1 MNEKRISE
9 AVIFSGG
16 PTPSAEISSLIDKN
30 SFVIAADSGLDSAL
44 TLGFLPNVLIGDL
57 DSVSARGLS
66 WAKDNDIEII
76 TFPRGKDKSDLELAL
91 DYAFLNCES
100 LLLIDSGLGRVDQLV
115 GLFALL
121 GSENISTIPCR
132 AIVSNSFITVVKG
145 RIEIQKRGNGLVSIF
160 AHGGEATGVSTS
172 GFRWELDDATLKP
185 NSTLGLSNELVKE
198 IGLISTSSGTL
209 LVIQPDIF

>member
-1 MNEKRISE
+1 MNGKRISE

-16 PTPSAEISSLIDKN
+16 PMPSAKVSNLIDKS

-44 TLGFLPNVLIGDL
+44 ELGFKPDVLIGDL
-57 DSVSARGLS
+57 DSVSAKGLS
-66 WAKDNDIEII
+66 WAKKNNIEII
-76 TFPRGKDKSDLELAL
+76 TFPRDKDKSDLELAM

-100 LLLIDSGLGRVDQLV
+100 LLLIDSGLGRVDQLI

-121 GSENISTIPCR
+121 GSENNSTIPCR

-145 RIEIQKRGNGLVSIF
+145 RIEIPKRGNGLISIF
-160 AHGGEATGVSTS
+160 AHGGEAAGVTTS

-185 NSTLGLSNELVKE
+185 NSTLGLSNELIKE
-198 IGLISTSSGTL
+198 TGLISTSSGTL
-209 LVIQPDIF
+209 LVIQTDVF

>member
-16 PTPSAEISSLIDKN
+16 PTPSPKILNLIDEN

-44 TLGFLPNVLIGDL
+44 TLGFLPDVLIGDL

-66 WAKDNDIEII
+66 WAKKNNIEII
-76 TFPRGKDKSDLELAL
+76 TFPREKDKSDLELAM

-121 GSENISTIPCR
+121 GSENISTIPCK

-145 RIEIQKRGNGLVSIF
+145 RIEIPKRGNGLISIF
-160 AHGGEATGVSTS
+160 AHGGEAAGVSTS
-172 GFRWELDDATLKP
+172 GFRWELNNATLKP
-185 NSTLGLSNELVKE
+185 NSTLGLSNELIKE
-198 IGLISTSSGTL
+198 IGLVSTSTGTL
-209 LVIQPDIF
+209 LVIQSDIF